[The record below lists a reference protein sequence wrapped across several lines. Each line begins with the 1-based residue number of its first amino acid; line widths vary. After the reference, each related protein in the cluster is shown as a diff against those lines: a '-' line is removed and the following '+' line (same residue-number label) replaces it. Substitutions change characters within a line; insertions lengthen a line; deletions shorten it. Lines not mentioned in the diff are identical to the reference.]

1 MGRDILYGQDIR
13 EKMLS
18 GINIVSDAVKMTIGP
33 KGRAALLMQDAQMP
47 LIVRDGAAV
56 LLSVYFNWFFIV

>member
-18 GINIVSDAVKMTIGP
+18 GINIVSDAVKMTIGQI
-33 KGRAALLMQDAQMP
+33 GRAH
-47 LIVRDGAAV
+47 V
-56 LLSVYFNWFFIV
+56 